1 MGESV
6 HAYIALGSNL
16 GARELHLY
24 QARLALEM
32 ATGIE
37 VVCASRIYETDP
49 VGPEGQGPY
58 LNAVLGLQTELS
70 PRALL
75 DQLLE
80 IERQQGRRRG
90 TEIER
95 WSARTLDLDLL
106 LYADECKEEEGLE
119 IPHPRLHERAFV
131 LEPLCE
137 LAGDRVHPR
146 LAETL
151 ETLRARLADP
161 GAWRIWPQMSPDW
174 RLAGPLESPQ
184 SESCQ

>member
-6 HAYIALGSNL
+6 QAYIALGSNL
-16 GARELHLY
+16 GAREIHLY

-70 PRALL
+70 ARALL

-80 IERQQGRRRG
+80 IECQQGRRRG
-90 TEIER
+90 IESER

-106 LYADECKEEEGLE
+106 LYGDSCIDEPGLE
-119 IPHPRLHERAFV
+119 VPHPRLHERGFV
-131 LEPLCE
+131 LAPLCE
-137 LAGDRVHPR
+137 LAGSRVHPS
-146 LAETL
+146 LGKPLDTL
-151 ETLRARLADP
+151 LRELNDSGWVRVMEA
-161 GAWRIWPQMSPDW
+161 
-174 RLAGPLESPQ
+174 AGPGWGRSTEARQ
-184 SESCQ
+184 ER